1 MRRGRLS
8 QPATIGRLVLGH
20 RGDRSGKQRR
30 TYFCGTY
37 VKNARRTLAVICTIL
52 ALLLSGVGFLMQ
64 TYHIGALYQEQPGYQ
79 SIISQLVAAVVGRG
93 VIITSRSAVCLPYS
107 RYRPIPASPIF
118 RAYAAC
124 LRRQLPPNHCGG
136 LARHCRRKISRR
148 RLDHCTI
155 LGFIAIFVSVRRH
168 YMNVSNGKF
177 VRQRSYRRG
186 RLQPLKVVIPIDG

>member
-1 MRRGRLS
+1 VQPLAKGSSGATRSQVRRGRLS

-37 VKNARRTLAVICTIL
+37 VTNARRTLAVICTIL

-93 VIITSRSAVCLPYS
+93 VTYYVAIGSLLAVLALSANTSFADFS
-107 RYRPIPASPIF
+107 RLCRLLAKTVTSQP
-118 RAYAAC
+118 
-124 LRRQLPPNHCGG
+124 LRRPCSSL
-136 LARHCRRKISRR
+136 
-148 RLDHCTI
+148 
-155 LGFIAIFVSVRRH
+155 
-168 YMNVSNGKF
+168 
-177 VRQRSYRRG
+177 
-186 RLQPLKVVIPIDG
+186 